1 MRGGRADRCR
11 VPRWLSRVRGG
22 ADEHS
27 DYDISVIVVDA
38 SYRELIAKKDGFVR
52 LLGQPLFLE
61 DFGNENVAFVIFA
74 DGVELELLFFHEGDL
89 RSIRS
94 GPHRVLYD
102 EPGILSGLEFPPPKV
117 DPEEQARELRK
128 LLFWFWHDLGHFAAA
143 IKRGQLWWAAGQL
156 EQLRHYCV
164 RLIRI
169 EQDVDPNAHV
179 AFFQAPSHQR
189 LYLDPVMNLRQYV
202 DLWEGPGWE
211 RIGGY
216 SQGKL
221 TASLWPWLKEQ
232 GCATAADDSV
242 FGEFLRLLGGRRAAH
257 LRPGLRAERMWPRG
271 EVAARPALQLAADV
285 RAEVNR
291 VLRVIGEPSLPAG

>member
-1 MRGGRADRCR
+1 MSTEQRGDALIARLVERCAADKRI
-11 VPRWLSRVRGG
+11 VAAFLGGSRVRGG

-38 SYRELIAKKDGFVR
+38 SYRELIAEKDGFVR

-89 RSIRS
+89 RSIQS

-169 EQDVDPNAHV
+169 EQDVEVEDDPYWKLDAAISTDHLDPLRSTFV
-179 AFFQAPSHQR
+179 PIDRDELLRAGREILALFRRQAPIVARTKGLS
-189 LYLDPVMNLRQYV
+189 YPSELDALVGRNL
-202 DLWEGPGWE
+202 DH
-211 RIGGY
+211 
-216 SQGKL
+216 
-221 TASLWPWLKEQ
+221 T
-232 GCATAADDSV
+232 
-242 FGEFLRLLGGRRAAH
+242 
-257 LRPGLRAERMWPRG
+257 
-271 EVAARPALQLAADV
+271 
-285 RAEVNR
+285 
-291 VLRVIGEPSLPAG
+291 